1 MQNIE
6 ESCLVKEKNSA
17 YFASRNKLVQ
27 DACNSVRLIQEHKT
41 LANAQII
48 RIWQCLVYFYKT
60 PQNLEIQK
68 QKVLDH
74 KMISKYYVS
83 SSSSVPITSS

>member
-48 RIWQCLVYFYKT
+48 QIWQCLVYFHKT
-60 PQNLEIQK
+60 SQNLKIQK

-74 KMISKYYVS
+74 KMISKYM
-83 SSSSVPITSS
+83 

>member
-27 DACNSVRLIQEHKT
+27 DACNSVRLVQEHKT

-48 RIWQCLVYFYKT
+48 RIWQCLVYFHKT
-60 PQNLEIQK
+60 SQNLKIQK

-74 KMISKYYVS
+74 KMISKYM
-83 SSSSVPITSS
+83 